1 MYLLWL
7 WLLLFTGIICGRTLS
22 IQSDFAL
29 PIFSSLKKK
38 SCILYCC
45 SGCYC
50 SHVLI
55 VDGLCSFRVT
65 CPSNLFFFKKKKKV
79 FSFIVVVFI
88 GIIRGL
94 CLFRVTLPF
103 QSFLFLLQKVYLF
116 IVVVVVTVQRYSWTL
131 SVPSD
136 CSSNFFFF
144 FNFFVLFDLCIYLF
158 WKWWL
163 LFAGIIRG
171 LCLFRVTL
179 PFSSFLLL

>member
-65 CPSNLFFFKKKKKV
+65 CPSNLFFFKKKKK
-79 FSFIVVVFI
+79 SFFI
-88 GIIRGL
+88 YCGGVHR
-94 CLFRVTLPF
+94 
-103 QSFLFLLQKVYLF
+103 Y
-116 IVVVVVTVQRYSWTL
+116 YSWTL
-131 SVPSD
+131 SIPSD
-136 CSSNFFFF
+136 FAVPIFSFSFTKSLFIYCGGGCYCSEV
-144 FNFFVLFDLCIYLF
+144 FVDSVC
-158 WKWWL
+158 
-163 LFAGIIRG
+163 
-171 LCLFRVTL
+171 
-179 PFSSFLLL
+179 SE